1 MNEYYIETYYYNNS
15 WRKCLLKVDFY
26 LILVIL
32 IGDCRV
38 GKTSFLYS
46 ITNKHQ
52 NQIPPTIGV
61 EYQPT
66 TANVQG
72 KTFRVNIWD
81 TCKSTFIL

>member
-1 MNEYYIETYYYNNS
+1 MSESPFKGNS
-15 WRKCLLKVDFY
+15 FHY
-26 LILVIL
+26 SVIL

-46 ITNKHQ
+46 ITNKYQ

-66 TANVQG
+66 TANVHG
-72 KTFRVNIWD
+72 KNFRVNIWD
-81 TCKSTFIL
+81 TCIHLFMLKPELNSINR